1 MNTTRNNHQPKLAA
15 ILISLVLLP
24 SLMAAQATPNNSSQ
38 LSKKELKTIS
48 ATRSNSTAQ
57 ARLAEYYR
65 DKAREL
71 TAKAQDFSAQ
81 AHALAKQPA
90 LNESKMGLPA
100 IAKTTIGTSP
110 SSMPRRPRSRRYW
123 RTTTSSWQSCTSP
136 MSQDGNRPD
145 KSSDLHSEC

>member
-90 LNESKMGLPA
+90 LNESKMGIACNCENHYRYFAKLYSEEAQESEIPA
-100 IAKTTIGTSP
+100 DHHEQLAKLYVANESG
-110 SSMPRRPRSRRYW
+110 R
-123 RTTTSSWQSCTSP
+123 
-136 MSQDGNRPD
+136 
-145 KSSDLHSEC
+145 